1 MRVDGRE
8 LAAIFAGG
16 FAGALTRVALAEQWP
31 ADAGTWPWA
40 TFAVNIAGALLLGY
54 AGAALHDRQPVP
66 NYRLRLV
73 GTGFCGALTTFSTL
87 QLELLQMLD
96 AADYA
101 LAAGYAFVSVG
112 AGLAAVALATR
123 AGRRTRRPA

>member
-1 MRVDGRE
+1 MTASE

-16 FAGALTRVALAEQWP
+16 FAGALARVALAEQWP

-40 TFAVNIAGALLLGY
+40 TFAVNIAGALILGWVATRMAPSAQRSLL
-54 AGAALHDRQPVP
+54 AA
-66 NYRLRLV
+66 
-73 GTGFCGALTTFSTL
+73 GFCGALTTFSTM

-96 AADYA
+96 ADHVA
-101 LAAGYAFVSVG
+101 LAATYALVSVV

-123 AGRRTRRPA
+123 AARRGVT